1 MTLTKE
7 LGWRPGY
14 GQAGRRKLGKDPVGN
29 GRFAAIEVMGIL
41 KANKSEKTSRLIYP
55 KATIL
60 A

>member
-1 MTLTKE
+1 MDRRDE
-7 LGWRPGY
+7 GSC
-14 GQAGRRKLGKDPVGN
+14 GQDPVGN
-29 GRFAAIEVMGIL
+29 GRFAAIEVKGIL